1 MFTVLNIISAC
12 RSNDWLGYLNAID
25 KQLKYFF
32 AHDLLNYAR
41 LMPVF
46 LAQMNKLED
55 EEKETWEALKAGDFV
70 VAKSEI
76 PGSMLFV
83 DQALEQEIKDLKAH
97 GGMVG
102 LSQHESP

>member
-1 MFTVLNIISAC
+1 MSWYLTNVKPHEQNDKPGGFAQYLLQYLNQVECLLNIISAC
-12 RSNDWLGYLNAID
+12 RSNDWLGYLKAID

-55 EEKETWEALKAGDFV
+55 EDKET
-70 VAKSEI
+70 
-76 PGSMLFV
+76 
-83 DQALEQEIKDLKAH
+83 
-97 GGMVG
+97 
-102 LSQHESP
+102 